1 MRAGRRKGI
10 VMSLSITKKNIAAG
24 CLASLMLCGTG
35 LIAPISGSFD
45 ASVLAPVI
53 AQAKSSSTASTIKNG
68 EFSVSY
74 TEFVDN
80 LNTAFKSSQLT
91 EFAELKAVVSSS
103 SSELRID
110 IMRGTKTIGYATLYD
125 DNDNE
130 LDKKQASK
138 GFDDVTFF
146 IPMGDDD
153 SVAYGTVVMYAAFYA
168 TNPELAPR
176 GVERIGSSAVNDIVS
191 ALTDSVEVVSESP
204 TIMGG
209 GVNYQGIKY
218 TLLLMDDMFVVGV
231 EVK

>member
-1 MRAGRRKGI
+1 
-10 VMSLSITKKNIAAG
+10 
-24 CLASLMLCGTG
+24 MLCGVG
-35 LIAPISGSFD
+35 LAAPISGNFD
-45 ASVLAPVI
+45 ASGLAPLI

-68 EFSVSY
+68 EFAMSY

-103 SSELRID
+103 GSELRID

-138 GFDDVTFF
+138 GFDDATFF
-146 IPMGDDD
+146 IPMDDDD

-176 GVERIGSSAVNDIVS
+176 GVERLGSSAVNDIVG
-191 ALTDSVEVVSESP
+191 ALTGSVETVSESP
-204 TIMGG
+204 AIMGG
-209 GVNYQGIKY
+209 GVSYQGVKY

>member
-1 MRAGRRKGI
+1 
-10 VMSLSITKKNIAAG
+10 MSLSITRKSIAAG
-24 CLASLMLCGTG
+24 CLAGLMLCGTG
-35 LIAPISGSFD
+35 LIAPISENFD
-45 ASVLAPVI
+45 ARVLTPVI
-53 AQAKSSSTASTIKNG
+53 AQAKSSPTASTIKNG
-68 EFSVSY
+68 EFSMSY

-80 LNTAFKSSQLT
+80 LNTAFKSSQLA
-91 EFAELKAVVSSS
+91 EFAELKAVESSS
-103 SSELRID
+103 GAGLRID

-146 IPMGDDD
+146 IPMEDDD
-153 SVAYGTVVMYAAFYA
+153 SATYGTVVMYAAFYA

-176 GVERIGSSAVNDIVS
+176 GVERLGSSAVNDIVN
-191 ALTDSVEVVSESP
+191 ALTDSVETVSESP
-204 TIMGG
+204 AIMGG
-209 GVNYQGIKY
+209 GVNCQGIKY